1 MFILEKSY
9 CKKCGR
15 PLDKGD
21 IEYCRGC
28 FEEEN
33 GQNVEEY
40 QQKQYLEKENS
51 YTNTV
56 ARSFKDW
63 SRNVNILGIIVAI
76 ILVVFVF
83 IINDSTYT
91 MTLFISAFLFYCL
104 FKATSLILLAVAEI
118 IQKLQNIEE
127 NMK

>member
-1 MFILEKSY
+1 MEKRY

-28 FEEEN
+28 IEEEN
-33 GQNVEEY
+33 EQNVEEY

-91 MTLFISAFLFYCL
+91 MTLFIGAFLLYCL

-127 NMK
+127 NIK

>member
-1 MFILEKSY
+1 MEKRY

-21 IEYCRGC
+21 IDYCRGC

-33 GQNVEEY
+33 GKSYSEY
-40 QQKQYLEKENS
+40 QKNLQYEKNNS
-51 YTNTV
+51 YTNIV
-56 ARSFKDW
+56 ANDFRVW
-63 SRNVNILGIIVAI
+63 SRNVNILGIIIAVIFVAM
-76 ILVVFVF
+76 VF

-91 MTLFISAFLFYCL
+91 IPLFISAFVTYCL

-118 IQKLQNIEE
+118 IQKLQNIED
-127 NMK
+127 NTKNS

>member
-1 MFILEKSY
+1 MEKRY

-21 IEYCRGC
+21 IEYCRAC

-33 GQNVEEY
+33 GQTINQY
-40 QQKQYLEKENS
+40 YQKQHSDKENS
-51 YTNTV
+51 YTNEI

-63 SRNVNILGIIVAI
+63 SRNVNIFGIVVAI
-76 ILVVFVF
+76 ILVVLVF
-83 IINDSTYT
+83 IINDANYT
-91 MTLFISAFLFYCL
+91 LILFTSAFLFYCL

-118 IQKLQNIEE
+118 IQKLQNIED
-127 NMK
+127 NTKN

>member
-1 MFILEKSY
+1 MEKKY

-21 IEYCRGC
+21 IDYCRGC

-33 GQNVEEY
+33 GQSYSEY
-40 QQKQYLEKENS
+40 QKNLQYDKNNS
-51 YTNTV
+51 YTNVV
-56 ARSFKDW
+56 ANDFSVW
-63 SRNVNILGIIVAI
+63 SRNVNILGIIIAVIFVAM
-76 ILVVFVF
+76 VF

-91 MTLFISAFLFYCL
+91 ISLFISAFVAYCL

-118 IQKLQNIEE
+118 IQKLHNIEE
-127 NMK
+127 NTRK

>member
-1 MFILEKSY
+1 MFILEKRY

-33 GQNVEEY
+33 GQNIEQY
-40 QQKQYLEKENS
+40 QQKQYAEKENS

-91 MTLFISAFLFYCL
+91 MTLFIGAFLLYCL

-127 NMK
+127 NIK

>member
-1 MFILEKSY
+1 MEKRY

-33 GQNVEEY
+33 EQNVEEY

-76 ILVVFVF
+76 ILVVFVL

-91 MTLFISAFLFYCL
+91 MTLFIGAFLLYCL

-127 NMK
+127 NIK